1 MGSNR
6 RSSIALKIETR
17 EKLIEIGKKNQSYDQ
32 IIRELMVAKNKLNS
46 LECMTV
52 NQNKSSESI
61 HK

>member
-1 MGSNR
+1 MGSNQR
-6 RSSIALKIETR
+6 ASIALKIETR